1 MDDLSAPLGL
11 GPAKQTHSRTKRL
24 ATIAGA
30 AIVIVAGTVVWA
42 LLVRDPT
49 GGQPVAVAP
58 VGKPGPAADRTG
70 SIGLTEKK
78 PTAGNDEEPSSGLV
92 EITPAGG
99 LTELGNG
106 VVLRDPT
113 GESSIQLAALPDED
127 LVEDGPYGPLPRTGA
142 DGREPMTAYARPVD
156 ADAVAD
162 KPRIAIVVSGLG
174 IAENGTRAALDLP
187 ADITLAVAPYGDN
200 LPGIVADARRAGHEI
215 LLQVPL
221 EPFGYPRNDP
231 GPKTLTVAASDKE
244 NTDRLAWL
252 LSRATTYVGVT
263 NYLGARF
270 TTVPEKMEPFLAEIG
285 GRGLLYLDDGS
296 SGASRADKISPGLV
310 PFGRADVVLDA
321 ETEAGPI
328 DARLKQLETIARKR
342 GYAIGSA
349 SAFPVSIERIAAF
362 IKDAADRGIAIV
374 PVTALIRPN
383 RT

>member
-11 GPAKQTHSRTKRL
+11 GPAKQTHSRTRRL
-24 ATIAGA
+24 AVIAGA
-30 AIVIVAGTVVWA
+30 AIVIVAATVVWA
-42 LLVRDPT
+42 LLVRDPS

-58 VGKPGPAADRTG
+58 VGKPAPAADRTG

-78 PTAGNDEEPSSGLV
+78 PAGGEEEASSGLV
-92 EITPAGG
+92 EITPATG

-113 GESSIQLAALPDED
+113 GDGGIQLAALPDED
-127 LVEDGPYGPLPRTGA
+127 LIEDGPYGPLPRSGG

-156 ADAVAD
+156 AEAVEG
-162 KPRIAIVVSGLG
+162 KPRIAIVVGGLG
-174 IAENGTRAALDLP
+174 IAESGTRAAIELASDV
-187 ADITLAVAPYGDN
+187 TLAVAPYGDN
-200 LPGIVADARRAGHEI
+200 LPAIVAEARQAGHEI
-215 LLQVPL
+215 LLQIPL
-221 EPFGYPRNDP
+221 EPYGYPKNDP
-231 GPKTLTVAASDKE
+231 GPRTLTVAASDKE
-244 NTDRLAWL
+244 NADRLAWL

-270 TTVPEKMEPFLAEIG
+270 TSVPEKMEPFLAEVG

-328 DARLKQLETIARKR
+328 DARLKQLEAIARKR

-374 PVTALIRPN
+374 PVTALIKPD

>member
-11 GPAKQTHSRTKRL
+11 GPAKQAHSRTRRL
-24 ATIAGA
+24 AVIAGA
-30 AIVIVAGTVVWA
+30 AVLVVAGTVVWA

-58 VGKPGPAADRTG
+58 VGKPAPAADRTG

-78 PTAGNDEEPSSGLV
+78 PAGAAEESSGGLV

-113 GESSIQLAALPDED
+113 GDSGTQLAALPDQN
-127 LVEDGPYGPLPRTGA
+127 LVEEGPYGPLPRVGG
-142 DGREPMTAYARPVD
+142 DGREPMTAYARAVD
-156 ADAVAD
+156 EEAVAG
-162 KPRIAIVVSGLG
+162 KPRIAIVIGGLG
-174 IAENGTRAALDLP
+174 IAENGTRAAIDLP

-200 LPGIVADARRAGHEI
+200 VPGVVAEARQAGHEL

-221 EPFGYPRNDP
+221 EPYGYPRNDP
-231 GPKTLTVAASDKE
+231 GPRTLTVAASDKE
-244 NTDRLAWL
+244 NADSLAWL

-270 TTVPEKMEPFLAEIG
+270 TSVPEKMEPFLAEIG

-296 SGASRADKISPGLV
+296 SGSSRADKLSPGLV

-328 DARLKQLETIARKR
+328 DARLKQLEAIARKR

-349 SAFPVSIERIAAF
+349 SAFPVSVERIAAF

-374 PVTALIRPN
+374 PVTALIKPDRS
-383 RT
+383 